1 MRIPLAV
8 RWPGRIPAGRVVDD
22 FVSHLDFAPTF
33 LDVAGIAVPAL
44 ITGRSLLPVLTS
56 RAAGRVDPT
65 RDAAY
70 PGLERHTWCR
80 PDGGTY
86 PMRAVHTADFL
97 DLRNFVPDRWPTGGP
112 AFVSSLNT
120 FHGDVDGAPI
130 QDCLEDPANQRRFPT
145 PFALC
150 YGKRPPKERY
160 DVRAHPNR
168 IHNLATNPAY
178 RATREKLWQ
187 QLDPDLAQTGD
198 PRIAGR
204 DPSQAYLYRQTG
216 GFGASLKRT

>member
-1 MRIPLAV
+1 
-8 RWPGRIPAGRVVDD
+8 
-22 FVSHLDFAPTF
+22 
-33 LDVAGIAVPAL
+33 
-44 ITGRSLLPVLTS
+44 
-56 RAAGRVDPT
+56 
-65 RDAAY
+65 
-70 PGLERHTWCR
+70 
-80 PDGGTY
+80 
-86 PMRAVHTADFL
+86 MRAVHTADFL

-150 YGKRPPKERY
+150 YGKRPVKELY
-160 DVRAHPNR
+160 DVRAHPHQ
-168 IHNLATNPAY
+168 IHNLATDPAY